1 VPLKIDLRLSV
12 QSEGVIFLRK
22 CAEENYLHKSAHSAE
37 MNLLLLQIACRGRIR
52 SEQDWRYSLS
62 G

>member
-1 VPLKIDLRLSV
+1 
-12 QSEGVIFLRK
+12 LRK